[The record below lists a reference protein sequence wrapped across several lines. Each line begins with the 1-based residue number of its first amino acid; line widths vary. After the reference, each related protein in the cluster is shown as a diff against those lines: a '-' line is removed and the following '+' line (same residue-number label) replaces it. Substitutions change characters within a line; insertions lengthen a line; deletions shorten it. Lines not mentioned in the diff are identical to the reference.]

1 MFPNNKPSATKD
13 LADVL
18 NKKKRVF
25 FQGSADE
32 KKQVKKE
39 VKLAVRKANNFYR
52 AKFKSNFKDGSLRN
66 VWKGLNNM
74 AAINAAVDVN
84 RLRISIE
91 GGD

>member
-39 VKLAVRKANNFYR
+39 VKLAVRKAKNLYITKIES
-52 AKFKSNFKDGSLRN
+52 KFKGGRLRDA
-66 VWKGLNNM
+66 WKGLAHM
-74 AAINAAVDVN
+74 AAEQQ
-84 RLRISIE
+84 LM
-91 GGD
+91 